1 MVTHVPFAT
10 LNGVWVH
17 GPAAQRADVEVLLDD
32 LPTQGLPF
40 SLQASPGGQ
49 ALAAEFA
56 EERGM
61 VAAPDVPLMTLTAPP
76 APRQPPGLRIRELE
90 PSERD
95 LRTCV
100 AAAGFGT
107 DPDAIRSATALFGR
121 MPGYR
126 VYLGEVEGE
135 AVTTALSIATGDGVG
150 IFDVATPPEHRGNG
164 YGAAIT
170 ARAVLDGFDAGAG
183 FSWLQSSPEGLGVYE
198 RLGFVTVENWGL
210 WTSSDVGSTP

>member
-56 EERGM
+56 EERGSGRR
-61 VAAPDVPLMTLTAPP
+61 ARRAPDDTAAPP
-76 APRQPPGLRIRELE
+76 APRQPPACGSGNWS
-90 PSERD
+90 P
-95 LRTCV
+95 
-100 AAAGFGT
+100 APAGFGT

-170 ARAVLDGFDAGAG
+170 ARAVHDGFDAGAG